1 MATSLF
7 APLNPSDPNYLY
19 TQLVISASR
28 MDSLVESLS
37 LDIHTKTTLLS
48 HTNETRECANA
59 LKSQLLEL
67 SVVDFRDFRGNSF
80 LTTMKLVAQIMQA
93 SKEPL
98 DFNKFTQVL
107 MKDNALFTT
116 PTQVLKKSP
125 SV

>member
-1 MATSLF
+1 
-7 APLNPSDPNYLY
+7 
-19 TQLVISASR
+19 
-28 MDSLVESLS
+28 
-37 LDIHTKTTLLS
+37 
-48 HTNETRECANA
+48 
-59 LKSQLLEL
+59 
-67 SVVDFRDFRGNSF
+67 
-80 LTTMKLVAQIMQA
+80 MKLVAQIMQA